1 MPELF
6 EHITATEN
14 LDAAWEKVADSA
26 GAPGIDNVTIDDFSK
41 RLDRNLT
48 TLRDQLLAGGY
59 HPLPVKR
66 IYVGKRNGGLRPI
79 GIPAVRDRIAQ
90 AAVTLA
96 LTDILEPTFETC
108 SYAYRPGRSWP
119 DAVDAVCDLR
129 DCGYRHVLRADIDAF
144 FDTLSHTILM
154 RKLRA
159 HTRDA
164 HTLALI
170 RSWLEVPACAGGR
183 LLPNPMG
190 VHQGAVISPLL
201 SNLYLD
207 GFDKRMRAADHH
219 LVRFADDFVVLCES
233 EEQCITARDDAAVA
247 LQQVALALEP
257 TKTQITTFDAGFTY
271 LGTTF
276 KGDGCELP
284 EGARGGYPT
293 VSSAEPPRPLP
304 RERMMPVWQDGL
316 LPLSSLGEYAVCP
329 RAPALRL
336 LTGEDLRSPEMAAGR
351 RAHNQRLA
359 NTSPDAAVTIS
370 VPVVAPG
377 LGVQGIV
384 DALEEKWGMLVPVE
398 FRWSW
403 SEELDDASR
412 VRLCAAAM
420 ALEELRGSTVSFGY
434 VEFLPSGERIGV
446 EMGESLRA
454 QVRETIAGLREVIET
469 WELPRPVCDDRCG
482 VCAMRPACLPDESA
496 AFVEELERMVG
507 GR

>member
-1 MPELF
+1 MPDLF
-6 EHITATEN
+6 EHITSEAN
-14 LDAAWEKVADSA
+14 LSAAWEKVADSA
-26 GAPGIDNVTIDDFSK
+26 GAPGIDNVTIGDYGK
-41 RLDRNLT
+41 RLTHNLA
-48 TLRDQLLAGGY
+48 TLREHLLAGGY
-59 HPLPVKR
+59 RPLPVKR

-90 AAVTLA
+90 AAVTLPLSA
-96 LTDILEPTFETC
+96 LLEPTFETC

-129 DCGYRHVLRADIDAF
+129 DSGYRQVLRADIDAF

-154 RKLRA
+154 RKLRG

-164 HTLALI
+164 RTLALI

-207 GFDKRMRAADHH
+207 GFDKHMRAAGHH

-233 EEQCITARDDAAVA
+233 EKQCIAAREDATAA
-247 LQQVALALEP
+247 LRQVNLALEP
-257 TKTQITTFDAGFTY
+257 GKTQVTTFDVGFTY
-271 LGTTF
+271 LGSTF
-276 KGDGCELP
+276 KGERCELP
-284 EGARGGYPT
+284 DGARGGYPT
-293 VSSAEPPRPLP
+293 VSSAEPPQPLP

-316 LPLSSLGEYAVCP
+316 VPLSSLGEYAVCP
-329 RAPALRL
+329 RAAALRL
-336 LTGEDLRSPEMAAGR
+336 LTGEDLRSAELAAGR
-351 RAHNQRLA
+351 RAHARRLA
-359 NTSPDAAVTIS
+359 NASPDAAVTVS
-370 VPVVAPG
+370 VPVVAPS

-403 SEELDDASR
+403 SEDVDDASR
-412 VRLCAAAM
+412 TRLCAAAM
-420 ALEELRGSTVSFGY
+420 ALEECRGSPVGFGY
-434 VEFLPSGERIGV
+434 VEFLPSGERVGV
-446 EMGESLRA
+446 EIGENLRA
-454 QVRETIAGLREVIET
+454 QVREVIAGLREVIDC
-469 WELPRPVCDDRCG
+469 WQLPAPVCDDRCG
-482 VCAMRPACLPDESA
+482 GCSMRPACLPEESA
-496 AFVEELERMVG
+496 AFIEELQRMVG